1 MAKKHKNRKTK
12 KTKKS
17 QKLLPVLLVVASFNI
32 LIFNVCSGILIY
44 QAINR
49 PKSTTI
55 LSDKP
60 HPTIVYKQ
68 LVNASYYNDWM
79 NTAVHYFDAMG
90 VVKDSI
96 TENDIAMLSDSLS
109 KIAHPYYE
117 SAEETFNT
125 IKSEYDAMVNARNAT
140 NSLFA
145 SADHAKVRP
154 NVIRAEYNDAKAKID
169 SLKQENLKNE
179 LLKSLEPVLPVIEE
193 QERIARERAEA
204 LRRAREEEQRKI
216 AASWH
221 RLNLS
226 PYYINQFSAGFANGC
241 EAASVLMSAKY
252 KGRMMGHSLGSFA
265 DTIQI
270 TDDPNTG
277 FYLSMTESRNGGPA
291 HWIAPAPLASFANAQ
306 GAGIVNVSGASLDQ
320 LDNEVKNG
328 NPVIIYLTYR
338 YASPAGY
345 HNGVPDNLHVVVLSG
360 YNSYTGEQ
368 VFTDPAISGQASL
381 SKSRTEY
388 LYNASGRRALV
399 VR

>member
-1 MAKKHKNRKTK
+1 MTKKHKN
-12 KTKKS
+12 KKS
-17 QKLLPVLLVVASFNI
+17 KKPQKLLPILLVIASFNI
-32 LIFNVCSGILIY
+32 LVFYICSGILVY
-44 QAINR
+44 QTANQPKAI
-49 PKSTTI
+49 TT

-60 HPTIVYKQ
+60 HSTIIYKQ
-68 LVNASYYNDWM
+68 LANASYYNNWM
-79 NTAVHYFDAMG
+79 NNAVHYFDAVG

-96 TENDIAMLSDSLS
+96 SENDITTLAESLS

-145 SADHAKVRP
+145 SADHTKVRP
-154 NVIRAEYNDAKAKID
+154 NVIRAEYNDAKVKID

-338 YASPAGY
+338 YANPVGY

-360 YNSYTGEQ
+360 YNAYTGEQ

-399 VR
+399 VK